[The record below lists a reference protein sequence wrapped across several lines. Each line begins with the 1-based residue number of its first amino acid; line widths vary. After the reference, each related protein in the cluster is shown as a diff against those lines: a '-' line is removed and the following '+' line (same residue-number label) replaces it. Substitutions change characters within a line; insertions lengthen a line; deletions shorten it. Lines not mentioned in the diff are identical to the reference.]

1 MGPAPSMPSKESV
14 DELEEHEQH
23 AFELPPELAD
33 PAARYIVMMIDDGQH
48 PEGRADH
55 VAGYSMSLRA

>member
-33 PAARYIVMMIDDGQH
+33 PAASPCINV
-48 PEGRADH
+48 PEWFVRE
-55 VAGYSMSLRA
+55 VRLNRNRN